1 MLHVFAVLAAA
12 LLFGTTGTSMAL
24 GPDDT
29 TPLSVGAVRLVIG
42 GTGLAVIAF
51 VLARRH
57 ARQAA
62 VGPAPR
68 LGIRPLALM
77 VLTGFCL
84 ALYQPLFFLGTE
96 RNGVAVGTVVALG
109 SAPILAGLLE
119 WVLTR
124 RVPTTTWMLA
134 TALATVGVVLLGFGG
149 EAPTAGGGGGTDPI
163 GLLAS
168 VGAGATFAVIANTQ
182 RRLLDEGWDPFTVVG
197 AMGASSAVISAF
209 VLPFVDLS
217 WLATTAGLVMALWL
231 GLATISIAYV
241 LFTWGLGGLTAATA
255 ATLTLGEPLT
265 ASILGIVVL
274 GERLSV
280 LAIVG
285 LVVLAARA
293 RAARV
298 GVARSARP
306 GAVRGGGVTMP
317 HIEIRVDDLTGEAT
331 RALIAFHLDGMH
343 DTSPPESV
351 HALDIDGLRHPSITF
366 WSAWIDG
373 ELAGIGA
380 LKAIDA
386 ERGELKSMRVD
397 DRFRG
402 SGVGRALLRHII
414 AEARER
420 GMTSLWLETGSPDD
434 FVPAQRLYESEGFTR
449 CGPFEGYTDD
459 PFSVFMTRTL

>member
-1 MLHVFAVLAAA
+1 MLHVLAVLAAA

-42 GTGLAVIAF
+42 GTGLAIIAF

-57 ARQAA
+57 ARHAA
-62 VGPAPR
+62 RPAPR
-68 LGIRPLALM
+68 PGIRPIALM

-124 RVPTTTWMLA
+124 RVPSTTWMLA

-149 EAPTAGGGGGTDPI
+149 EAASSAGGGGTDPI

-197 AMGASSAVISAF
+197 AMGASSAVISAL

-217 WLATTAGLVMALWL
+217 WLATAPGLVMALWL

-241 LFTWGLGGLTAATA
+241 MFTWGLGGLTAATA

-274 GERLSV
+274 GERLSA
-280 LAIVG
+280 LAIIG
-285 LVVLAARA
+285 LV
-293 RAARV
+293 
-298 GVARSARP
+298 
-306 GAVRGGGVTMP
+306 
-317 HIEIRVDDLTGEAT
+317 I
-331 RALIAFHLDGMH
+331 
-343 DTSPPESV
+343 
-351 HALDIDGLRHPSITF
+351 
-366 WSAWIDG
+366 
-373 ELAGIGA
+373 LAGG
-380 LKAIDA
+380 L
-386 ERGELKSMRVD
+386 
-397 DRFRG
+397 
-402 SGVGRALLRHII
+402 ALL
-414 AEARER
+414 A
-420 GMTSLWLETGSPDD
+420 WGSRAPRDP
-434 FVPAQRLYESEGFTR
+434 VPFAVEG
-449 CGPFEGYTDD
+449 
-459 PFSVFMTRTL
+459 

>member
-1 MLHVFAVLAAA
+1 VIHVLAVLAAA

-42 GTGLAVIAF
+42 GTGLAAIAF

-57 ARQAA
+57 ARHTAR
-62 VGPAPR
+62 PAPR
-68 LGIRPLALM
+68 PGIRPVALM

-119 WVLTR
+119 WMLTR
-124 RVPTTTWMLA
+124 RVPSTTWMLA

-149 EAPTAGGGGGTDPI
+149 EAATTGGGGGTDPV

-197 AMGASSAVISAF
+197 AMGASSAVISAL
-209 VLPFVDLS
+209 VLPFVELG
-217 WLATTAGLVMALWL
+217 WLATAPGLVMALWM

-241 LFTWGLGGLTAATA
+241 MFTWGLGGLTAATA

-274 GERLSV
+274 EERLSV
-280 LAIVG
+280 LAIIG
-285 LVVLAARA
+285 LVVLAIGLAMLAWGSRA
-293 RAARV
+293 PRDPV
-298 GVARSARP
+298 P
-306 GAVRGGGVTMP
+306 FAV
-317 HIEIRVDDLTGEAT
+317 
-331 RALIAFHLDGMH
+331 
-343 DTSPPESV
+343 
-351 HALDIDGLRHPSITF
+351 
-366 WSAWIDG
+366 
-373 ELAGIGA
+373 
-380 LKAIDA
+380 
-386 ERGELKSMRVD
+386 
-397 DRFRG
+397 
-402 SGVGRALLRHII
+402 
-414 AEARER
+414 
-420 GMTSLWLETGSPDD
+420 
-434 FVPAQRLYESEGFTR
+434 EG
-449 CGPFEGYTDD
+449 
-459 PFSVFMTRTL
+459 